1 VKIRRIVVRVD
12 AAPRRRAVLEAA
24 AALAD
29 KLEAELVGLF
39 VEDVDLLHFAGLP
52 FAREV
57 GFTSA
62 TRRPLD
68 VPAMERS
75 LRALAKEAHEALALV
90 ARGTPL
96 RWSFHVARGPEA
108 PELFAM
114 AVDEDLVVA
123 SVAPTGDV
131 VRGVAVRI
139 VRAGDWDDVRAALGA
154 EAGGILVLAGSDDAL
169 VGETLRKLCEGAGA

>member
-12 AAPRRRAVLEAA
+12 AAPRRRAVLVAA

-68 VPAMERS
+68 VAAMERS
-75 LRALAKEAHEALALV
+75 LRALAKDAHETLALV
-90 ARGTPL
+90 ARGTPV
-96 RWSFHVARGPEA
+96 RWSFRVARGPEA
-108 PELFAM
+108 LELL
-114 AVDEDLVVA
+114 AVATDEDLVVA
-123 SVAPTGDV
+123 SVAPADDP

-139 VRAGDWDDVRAALGA
+139 VRAGEWDELRAALDA

-169 VGETLRKLCEGAGA
+169 VGETLRRLCEGPGA